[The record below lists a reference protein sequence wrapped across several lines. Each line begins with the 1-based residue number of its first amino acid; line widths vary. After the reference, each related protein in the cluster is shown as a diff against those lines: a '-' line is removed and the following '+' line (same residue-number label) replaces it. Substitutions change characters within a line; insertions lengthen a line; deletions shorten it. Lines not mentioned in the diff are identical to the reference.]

1 MAANL
6 RDSALLTLAI
16 AVVGAGAPEARA
28 DRAPVVVAEA
38 VARAHP
44 GGGEA
49 VYLLSEGKAKR
60 RRGRFLGPAGRRG
73 HQRATVLWRSSEHEH
88 IVTDLR
94 WSRRRDALAFAT
106 RDHRGA
112 MTLVVVLV
120 GGTPDGHV
128 MKWPIPAVRRASSVP
143 STPTVTWL
151 GRDRVGFG
159 RTELR
164 PDVVASWRVLQ

>member
-6 RDSALLTLAI
+6 RESVILGLTM
-16 AVVGAGAPEARA
+16 AVVAAWAPEARA
-28 DRAPVVVAEA
+28 DRSPILVAEA

-49 VYLLSEGKAKR
+49 VYLMAQGRAAR
-60 RRGRFLGPAGRRG
+60 RPRQVVRRAGRRG
-73 HQRATVLWRSSEHEH
+73 RERGTILWRSSEHEH

-106 RDHRGA
+106 RDGRGA

-120 GGTPDGHV
+120 GGAPDGHV
-128 MKWPIPAVRRASSVP
+128 MKWPIPTPTRASSGP

-159 RTELR
+159 RSRVR